1 MSSTYSVTQ
10 TQRNLPRLLK
20 DAAEEGSIAITC
32 REETVAY
39 LVSREKMN
47 SLVETMEILSNPE
60 ARKAIRAYE
69 LGNMKFR
76 PLSSLDEKGR

>member
-1 MSSTYSVTQ
+1 MTSTYSVTQ

-20 DAAEEGSIAITC
+20 DTAEEGTIAITC

-39 LVSREKMN
+39 LVSREKMD
-47 SLVETMEILSNPE
+47 SLVETMEILNNPE

-69 LGNMKFR
+69 QGHMKFHS
-76 PLSSLDEKGR
+76 LSSLDEKGR